1 MRVLIADDESHIV
14 MELEYI
20 LSHMQD
26 IEVLKSCISGNTALE
41 AIVKLEP
48 DVVFL
53 DIEMP
58 GLSGIQLGHVLKTI
72 QKPPYIIYVTAHE
85 KFALE
90 AFKVGARGYIL
101 KPFSEADIKEQIR
114 LAAINFAEVEKQMPE
129 EEKRK
134 FASIPKVG
142 VEINGRF
149 SLLDQQDI
157 MMAYASDRSVY
168 IRAEGRDYVCQ
179 FSLAE
184 LENRLQKEMFF
195 RCHRNYIVNLY
206 RVIEVRPWFNNTY
219 VLLMDDNETEVPV
232 SRSQRIA
239 IKNMFNL

>member
-20 LSHMQD
+20 LKQ
-26 IEVLKSCISGNTALE
+26 IPGVKILGACASGSEALE
-41 AIVKLEP
+41 AILKLEP

-53 DIEMP
+53 DVEMP
-58 GLSGIQLGHVLKTI
+58 GVSGIQLGHVLKSL
-72 QKPPYIIYVTAHE
+72 QNPPYIIYVTAHE

-101 KPFSEADIKEQIR
+101 KPFSEEDIKEQIR
-114 LAAINFAEVEKQMPE
+114 IAAVNFIETKKRRDEK
-129 EEKRK
+129 EEKK
-134 FASIPKVG
+134 LVVVPKLG

-149 SLLDQQDI
+149 SLLNQKDI
-157 MMAYASDRSVY
+157 MMVYASDRSVY
-168 IRAEGRDYVCQ
+168 IQANGQEYACQ
-179 FSLAE
+179 FSLSE
-184 LENRLQKEMFF
+184 LENRLQKQNFF

-219 VLLMDDNETEVPV
+219 LLLMDDNKTEVPV
-232 SRSQRIA
+232 SRSQRA
-239 IKNMFNL
+239 AVKNMFNL